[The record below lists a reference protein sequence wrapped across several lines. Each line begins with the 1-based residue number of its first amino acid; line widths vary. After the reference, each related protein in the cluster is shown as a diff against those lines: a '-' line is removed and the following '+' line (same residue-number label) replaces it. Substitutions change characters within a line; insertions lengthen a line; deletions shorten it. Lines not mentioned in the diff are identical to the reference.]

1 VPTPQLRLKIG
12 ETMNVRIGLLV
23 LATLLVLAACV
34 QSSDDAPA
42 AAAASMDKAAEPA
55 PSKVAPTPPAGAVD
69 VCALLTP
76 DDLAAVLPEVPFAT
90 PEPSARPGAP
100 GMGSLASCA
109 WTRAD
114 ETTEQ
119 TSIEELQKIL
129 ERATTVNLMLW
140 DWPDQAGAESY
151 VQSFVDAG
159 TGPVERIDSLGDAAV
174 ATAAPASGVHFRLG
188 SRSAS
193 VSVTG
198 RWLDDAAR
206 RQIELDLARRVS
218 ERL

>member
-1 VPTPQLRLKIG
+1 MSVPRSLILSA
-12 ETMNVRIGLLV
+12 VLL
-23 LATLLVLAACV
+23 ALAACGQGSDTPPAGPSATTD
-34 QSSDDAPA
+34 QSA
-42 AAAASMDKAAEPA
+42 
-55 PSKVAPTPPAGAVD
+55 KVAPTEDAPASSPGAVD
-69 VCALLTP
+69 VCALLTAE
-76 DDLAAVLPEVPFAT
+76 DLAAALPDVPFAT

-100 GMGSLASCA
+100 GMGSLASCV

-129 ERATTVNLMLW
+129 ERATTVNLMVW

-159 TGPVERIDSLGDAAV
+159 TGPVERIDALGDGAV
-174 ATAAPASGVHFRLG
+174 ATAAPASGVHWRLG
-188 SRSAS
+188 TRSAS
-193 VSVTG
+193 LSVTG

-206 RQIELDLARRVS
+206 REIELDLARRVS

>member
-1 VPTPQLRLKIG
+1 
-12 ETMNVRIGLLV
+12 MNVRKRLILPAVVLV
-23 LATLLVLAACV
+23 IAACGRGSDTAPTDGPATTG
-34 QSSDDAPA
+34 QSAEVAPTEDAPA
-42 AAAASMDKAAEPA
+42 
-55 PSKVAPTPPAGAVD
+55 PSPGAVD

-76 DDLAAVLPEVPFAT
+76 EDLAAVLPDVPFAT

-114 ETTEQ
+114 ETSEQ
-119 TSIEELQKIL
+119 TSIDELQKIL
-129 ERATTVNLMLW
+129 ERATTVNLMVW

-159 TGPVERIDSLGDAAV
+159 TGPVERIDALGDGAV
-174 ATAAPASGVHFRLG
+174 ATAAPASGVHWRLG
-188 SRSAS
+188 TRSAS

-218 ERL
+218 ARL